1 MRDVFCYHN
10 KPMPD
15 IALIPTLNEAE
26 NIVLLIGQIR
36 RAVPDVHILVV
47 DDESLDGTASA
58 VRGLEEKSVS
68 LLLRRDRGG
77 YASAILDG
85 FQLALEMSGTRIVT
99 MDADFSHDP
108 RDIPRLLRLGGQ
120 HDLVIGS
127 RYCGGRRVLNWS
139 WKRLALSVVANWYV
153 KELLRLPFSDCTS
166 GFRCYSRRL
175 VEDVILPLIFHSDG
189 YAFLVEV
196 LFHVHRSQASIA
208 ESPIV
213 FTERR
218 EGQSKMTNGMIAE
231 AALLPLRLLLRSNK
245 TSDGR

>member
-1 MRDVFCYHN
+1 
-10 KPMPD
+10 MPD

-47 DDESLDGTASA
+47 DDDSLDGTASA

-68 LLLRRDRGG
+68 L
-77 YASAILDG
+77 
-85 FQLALEMSGTRIVT
+85 
-99 MDADFSHDP
+99 
-108 RDIPRLLRLGGQ
+108 LLRLGGQ